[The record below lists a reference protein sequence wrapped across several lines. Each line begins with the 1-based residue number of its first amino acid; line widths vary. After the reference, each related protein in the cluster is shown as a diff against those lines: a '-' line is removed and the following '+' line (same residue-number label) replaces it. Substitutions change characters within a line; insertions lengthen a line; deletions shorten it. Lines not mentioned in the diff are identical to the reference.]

1 MLTYLNLFLQQ
12 ETGYTYIMPKNILK
26 KFICIADLRTQIAG
40 YLYGVSP
47 PDNPQVKEI
56 RCIAM
61 PPQWGT
67 HQLVHLPSQ
76 LPEHDFLNDL
86 EPLGWMHTQPNELP
100 QLSPQVSFLSS
111 SHLTLLSWHCFCLS
125 QCIRVHRLTWPIFA
139 VGCNKSC
146 TGFGEQ
152 QAVGWG
158 EMHHSYLQFY
168 SWFMFTDRLQA
179 HPIRIWMG
187 TCK

>member
-1 MLTYLNLFLQQ
+1 MNKLHLGPRPTGVWEQYLPPISIFVSITFTWTQKISRYFPRSSEWYILLTLEIDFANLLCLKFQ

-67 HQLVHLPSQ
+67 HQQVHLPSA

-100 QLSPQVSFLSS
+100 QLSPQVS
-111 SHLTLLSWHCFCLS
+111 TFCL
-125 QCIRVHRLTWPIFA
+125 F
-139 VGCNKSC
+139 C
-146 TGFGEQ
+146 TLIGF
-152 QAVGWG
+152 WLC
-158 EMHHSYLQFY
+158 Y
-168 SWFMFTDRLQA
+168 
-179 HPIRIWMG
+179 
-187 TCK
+187 